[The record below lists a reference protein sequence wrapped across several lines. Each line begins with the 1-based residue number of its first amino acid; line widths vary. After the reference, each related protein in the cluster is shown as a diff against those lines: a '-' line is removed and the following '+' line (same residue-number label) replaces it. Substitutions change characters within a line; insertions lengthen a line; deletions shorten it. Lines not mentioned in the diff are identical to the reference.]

1 MISIHKEESIVPRQ
15 AKAKKRPDG
24 FYQRSITV
32 GRKPDGKLK
41 RKTIYAKTIKELEQ
55 KAADY
60 ERQLRHGTLSNNEK
74 MTFGEL
80 AEVWLRDYKPTI
92 SMNTRAGYIRTLN
105 NHLLPELSTY
115 KLKDL
120 KSHHLQAIINR
131 MAENGKAENTMTK
144 VKLAAVQIM
153 QIAMDNDVIYRNVFQ
168 KVTVPSV
175 EAIKRRPLTDEEK
188 SLVTRTY
195 AGHRMGVPALL
206 LLYCG
211 LRRGELIALTWG
223 DITIKDKSINVNK
236 GVVFN
241 HNQPH
246 IEKPK
251 TAAGVRTV
259 PIPETI
265 IDALKEYR
273 KGIKSTMVCPSAS
286 GSMMSERAFKCAWM
300 SYIHYLNIQAGGR
313 VASRSRAKLSVI
325 DNITPHMFRHTY
337 ATILYNAGVDV
348 KSAQRFLGHADISMT
363 LKIYTHLSQQ
373 KEQEAIDSLNKH
385 LSQNE
390 SGKNFDAVKIQ

>member
-1 MISIHKEESIVPRQ
+1 MPRQ

-55 KAADY
+55 KAAEY

-131 MAENGKAENTMTK
+131 MAEHGKAENTMTK

-153 QIAMDNDVIYRNVFQ
+153 QIAMDNDVLYRNVFL
-168 KVTVPSV
+168 KVIVPSV
-175 EAIKRRPLTDEEK
+175 EATKRRPLTDEEK

-195 AGHRMGVPALL
+195 TGHRMGVPALL

-223 DITIKDKSINVNK
+223 DISIKNKSINVNK

-265 IDALKEYR
+265 IDVLKEYR

-286 GSMMSERAFKCAWM
+286 GGMMSERAFKCAWM
-300 SYIHYLNIQAGGR
+300 SYIHYLNMQAGGR

-373 KEQEAIDSLNKH
+373 KEQEAIAVLNRH
-385 LSQNE
+385 LNE
-390 SGKNFDAVKIQ
+390 KETGKNPDAVKMQ

>member
-1 MISIHKEESIVPRQ
+1 MTIPRRLPLTSKTVPIGNVPLSIPASTFGCVVCRTLAISATGIISILS
-15 AKAKKRPDG
+15 
-24 FYQRSITV
+24 
-32 GRKPDGKLK
+32 L
-41 RKTIYAKTIKELEQ
+41 
-55 KAADY
+55 
-60 ERQLRHGTLSNNEK
+60 QLRHGTLSSNER

-80 AEVWLRDYKPTI
+80 AAVWLRDYKPTI
-92 SMNTRAGYIRTLN
+92 SINTREGYTRTLN
-105 NHLLPELSTY
+105 THLLPELAAY

-131 MAENGKAENTMTK
+131 MAESGKAENTMKK
-144 VKLAAVQIM
+144 VKLAAVQIL
-153 QIAMDNDVIYRNVFQ
+153 QIAMDNDVLYRNVFL

-175 EAIKRRPLTDEEK
+175 EATKRRPLTDEEK

-195 AGHRMGVPALL
+195 SGHRMGVPALL
-206 LLYCG
+206 LNCG

-223 DITIKDKSINVNK
+223 DMSIKNKCIAVNK
-236 GVVFN
+236 GAVFN
-241 HNQPH
+241 HNQPQ

-265 IDALKEYR
+265 INALKEYR
-273 KGIKSTMVCPSAS
+273 KGIQSTMVCPSAS
-286 GSMMSERAFKCAWM
+286 GGMMSERAFKCAWV
-300 SYIHYLNIQAGGR
+300 SYLHYLNIQAGGK
-313 VASRSRAKLSVI
+313 VASRSRAKLRVI

-348 KSAQRFLGHADISMT
+348 KSAQRFLGHADINMT

-373 KEQEAIDSLNKH
+373 KEQEAIAALNSH

-390 SGKNFDAVKIQ
+390 SGKNPDAVKMQ